1 MLPDSDRLNVKR
13 PDDVS
18 FCFVVTWAK
27 AT

>member
-1 MLPDSDRLNVKR
+1 MLPDSDRLNVKH
-13 PDDVS
+13 PDDVW